1 MPDETGL
8 DLIRFALCEYP
19 QTATLL
25 ISALEDPGIAQVAMD
40 FGAYGYLSKPV
51 RRSAVLIGVMNALRR
66 RDMEARER
74 DARDEPRA
82 TSSRCAR
89 ARCRRR
95 SSSSAAR
102 TPAAA
107 SCRRR
112 PSIAGRR
119 PPSTATPAS
128 ADTSSG

>member
-66 RDMEARER
+66 REMEARER
-74 DARDEPRA
+74 ATRVRTSS
-82 TSSRCAR
+82 TSSRSAPAR
-89 ARCRRR
+89 SRWR
-95 SSSSAAR
+95 SSNSAAR

-119 PPSTATPAS
+119 RRSTATPAS